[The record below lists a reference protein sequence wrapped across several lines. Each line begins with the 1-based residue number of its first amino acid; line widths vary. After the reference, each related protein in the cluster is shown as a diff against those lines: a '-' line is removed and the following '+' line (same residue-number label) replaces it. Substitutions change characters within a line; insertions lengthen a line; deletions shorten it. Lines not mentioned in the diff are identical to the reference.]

1 MRWFYILIRNMLQS
15 TSWNHLVYHLLNHS
29 VESTAQPTSQD
40 FFNSRIVFLQK
51 IWDMW
56 VSGCSFSK
64 HVPLQGV
71 LMHCNCS
78 ERSFS
83 SMNMNWCYWSL
94 VRNNLKHHWS
104 KIKRTEMNAKG
115 KNESLNR
122 KQERLEI
129 HPIPTSQPCDASTW
143 AERLHR
149 WTDGAISW
157 NLVCQVI

>member
-1 MRWFYILIRNMLQS
+1 MSWFYILIRNMLQS

-115 KNESLNR
+115 KNEPE
-122 KQERLEI
+122 QETGKAWDPSDSDVTALWCF
-129 HPIPTSQPCDASTW
+129 HLLP
-143 AERLHR
+143 RLHR